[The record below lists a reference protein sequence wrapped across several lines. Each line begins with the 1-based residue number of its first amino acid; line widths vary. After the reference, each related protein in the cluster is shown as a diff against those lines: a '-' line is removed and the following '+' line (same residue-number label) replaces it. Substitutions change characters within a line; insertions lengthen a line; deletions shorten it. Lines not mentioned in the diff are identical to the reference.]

1 MYAWVFGVKELTII
15 GRTWEQFINLIDI
28 VVTTLNLSLEQRLI
42 VYVHNLSFDFQF
54 FRKHFVFH
62 KVFALEERDLIS
74 ATTETGIEFR
84 CSYKL
89 SGYSLE
95 KVGEHL
101 IHHNVKKKVGDL
113 DYSKIRTPATPLT
126 PKELGYIQYDALV
139 VLAYIEEEIE
149 TAGNITKIPLTK
161 TGKVRNYCRER
172 CLHSFKGHKK
182 HDDKY
187 IRYRG
192 IMNKLTIQSELEYML
207 LNQAFMGGYT
217 HGNHFHTG
225 EVNDNVSS
233 FDFSSSYPAVIVKRV
248 KNPKNFRAISYV

>member
-126 PKELGYIQYDALV
+126 SKELGYIQY
-139 VLAYIEEEIE
+139 
-149 TAGNITKIPLTK
+149 
-161 TGKVRNYCRER
+161 
-172 CLHSFKGHKK
+172 CL
-182 HDDKY
+182 
-187 IRYRG
+187 
-192 IMNKLTIQSELEYML
+192 
-207 LNQAFMGGYT
+207 
-217 HGNHFHTG
+217 
-225 EVNDNVSS
+225 
-233 FDFSSSYPAVIVKRV
+233 
-248 KNPKNFRAISYV
+248 